1 MKFLS
6 DYRLPLQ
13 GSGEK
18 GEELRWI
25 IAGWTAGKL
34 IESAEEEIVLLLIH
48 PK

>member
-18 GEELRWI
+18 GEELGWI
-25 IAGWTAGKL
+25 IAGWTL
-34 IESAEEEIVLLLIH
+34 EN
-48 PK
+48 